1 MQLQTNVSRY
11 AIATVRRCCVST
23 DRCIAIGLIHRL
35 GRVDNGVHD
44 ISGYLLGGIYIIYIT
59 NGERG
64 FMQQSPG
71 RGIHSIYISTDIAC
85 DSFAIPIAG
94 GSFVFYSSHI
104 FRGRPHLVE
113 PVIDVPL
120 EQALVLVGFRIEHR
134 D

>member
-1 MQLQTNVSRY
+1 
-11 AIATVRRCCVST
+11 
-23 DRCIAIGLIHRL
+23 
-35 GRVDNGVHD
+35 
-44 ISGYLLGGIYIIYIT
+44 
-59 NGERG
+59 
-64 FMQQSPG
+64 MQQSPG

-104 FRGRPHLVE
+104 FRGRVLVE

-120 EQALVLVGFRIEHR
+120 EQTLVLVAFRVEHR